1 MRGYEAIQILGV
13 GVLEFA
19 EIPEYL
25 RPRFFCLLL
34 TNFQFRQSYAIC
46 EKLQISARLR
56 QLRGGKSMQQECY
69 ISEAIQLFMIT
80 ECLGVSGQQRGVFCP
95 AEKVQRKQVHAFD
108 IGRDGGPQA
117 V

>member
-1 MRGYEAIQILGV
+1 MYY
-13 GVLEFA
+13 VLEFA

-34 TNFQFRQSYAIC
+34 TNFQIRQSYAIC

-56 QLRGGKSMQQECY
+56 QLRGGKGMQQKCY